1 MRIYFHMRVEHA
13 LERDRTR
20 LNMCSTLAFCYVFF
34 ILLPISFVFIFV
46 VLCASL
52 FLCLSLVSV
61 LFQLNFSYN
70 SQLAMSRACVRVS
83 LREYAIACD
92 CV

>member
-34 ILLPISFVFIFV
+34 ILLLISFVFIFV
-46 VLCASL
+46 VLFASL

-61 LFQLNFSYN
+61 LFQFNFSYN